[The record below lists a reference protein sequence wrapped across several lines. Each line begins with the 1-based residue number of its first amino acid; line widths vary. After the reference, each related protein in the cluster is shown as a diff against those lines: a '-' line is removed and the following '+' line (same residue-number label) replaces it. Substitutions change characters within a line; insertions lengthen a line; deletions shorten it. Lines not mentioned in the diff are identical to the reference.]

1 MLKPVYGVCNDLK
14 GVHKER
20 KGPIGSW
27 FVCIFPVDECIGPE
41 EVDSCSFKGCAK
53 GDFLEPL
60 TLRCLTPV
68 FRSNSEKV
76 ASIPERKR

>member
-1 MLKPVYGVCNDLK
+1 MLKQGYGVCNDLK

-41 EVDSCSFKGCAK
+41 EVDSGSFKGCAK
-53 GDFLEPL
+53 SDFLEP
-60 TLRCLTPV
+60 PDSKV
-68 FRSNSEKV
+68 FNSGFSVELGEGGFD
-76 ASIPERKR
+76 S

>member
-41 EVDSCSFKGCAK
+41 EVESCSFKGCAK
-53 GDFLEPL
+53 GDFLEP
-60 TLRCLTPV
+60 PDSKV
-68 FRSNSEKV
+68 FDSGF
-76 ASIPERKR
+76 SIELGEGGFDS

>member
-27 FVCIFPVDECIGPE
+27 FVCVFPVDERIGPE
-41 EVDSCSFKGCAK
+41 EVDSHSFEGCAK
-53 GDFLEPL
+53 GDFLEP
-60 TLRCLTPV
+60 PDSKV
-68 FRSNSEKV
+68 FDSGFSVELGEGGFD
-76 ASIPERKR
+76 S